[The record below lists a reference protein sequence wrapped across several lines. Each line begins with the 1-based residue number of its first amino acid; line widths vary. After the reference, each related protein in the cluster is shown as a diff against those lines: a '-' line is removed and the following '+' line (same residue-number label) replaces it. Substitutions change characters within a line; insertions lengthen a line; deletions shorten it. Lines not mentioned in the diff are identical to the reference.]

1 MSVKYNIIVR
11 DASDTKKN
19 VKSLSDAE
27 LYDQMKTCMAICNC
41 VTSYGEPE
49 PSNKDLITYCSTRI
63 GDMIDY
69 TLDLMSEYLERGG
82 MTDIDKS
89 QSKLQKLQGRI
100 NMAKSKI
107 APFFKGDSIDW
118 NYISTL

>member
-11 DASDTKKN
+11 DTTDTKKN

-41 VTSYGEPE
+41 VTSCGEPE
-49 PSNKDLITYCSTRI
+49 PVNKDLIAYCSTRI
-63 GDMIDY
+63 GDLIDY

-89 QSKLQKLQGRI
+89 KAKLQKLQGRI

>member
-11 DASDTKKN
+11 DATDTKKN

-27 LYDQMKTCMAICNC
+27 LYDQMKTCMTICNC
-41 VTSYGEPE
+41 VTSCGEPE
-49 PSNKDLITYCSTRI
+49 PVNKDLIAYCSTRI

-69 TLDLMSEYLERGG
+69 TLDLMSEYLERDG

-89 QSKLQKLQGRI
+89 QAKLQKLQGRI

>member
-11 DASDTKKN
+11 DTTDTKKN

-41 VTSYGEPE
+41 VTSCGESE
-49 PSNKDLITYCSTRI
+49 PVNKDLIMYCSTRI
-63 GDMIDY
+63 GDLIDY

-89 QSKLQKLQGRI
+89 HAKLQKLQGRI

>member
-11 DASDTKKN
+11 DTTDTKKN

-41 VTSYGEPE
+41 VTSCGEPE
-49 PSNKDLITYCSTRI
+49 PVNKDLIMYCSTRI
-63 GDMIDY
+63 GDLIDY

-89 QSKLQKLQGRI
+89 HAKLQKLQGRI

>member
-11 DASDTKKN
+11 DTTDTKKN

-41 VTSYGEPE
+41 VTSCGEPE
-49 PSNKDLITYCSTRI
+49 PVNKDLITYCSTRI
-63 GDMIDY
+63 GDLIDY

-89 QSKLQKLQGRI
+89 KAKLQKLQGRI

>member
-11 DASDTKKN
+11 DTTDTKKN
-19 VKSLSDAE
+19 VKSLSNGE

-41 VTSYGEPE
+41 VTSCGEPE
-49 PSNKDLITYCSTRI
+49 PVNKDLITYCSTRI
-63 GDMIDY
+63 GDLIDY

-89 QSKLQKLQGRI
+89 KAKLQKLQGRI

>member
-1 MSVKYNIIVR
+1 MSVKYNIIIR
-11 DASDTKKN
+11 DATDTKKN

-27 LYDQMKTCMAICNC
+27 LYDQMKTCMTICNC
-41 VTSYGEPE
+41 VTSCGEPE
-49 PSNKDLITYCSTRI
+49 PVNKNLITYCSTRI
-63 GDMIDY
+63 GDLIDY

-89 QSKLQKLQGRI
+89 KTKLQKLQGRI

>member
-11 DASDTKKN
+11 DTTDTKKN

-41 VTSYGEPE
+41 VTSCGEPE
-49 PSNKDLITYCSTRI
+49 PVNKDLIRYCSTRI

-89 QSKLQKLQGRI
+89 KAKLQKLQGRI

>member
-11 DASDTKKN
+11 DTTDTKKN

-41 VTSYGEPE
+41 VTSCGEPE
-49 PSNKDLITYCSTRI
+49 PVNKDLIAYCSTRI

-89 QSKLQKLQGRI
+89 KAKLQKLQGRI

>member
-11 DASDTKKN
+11 DVTDTKKN
-19 VKSLSDAE
+19 AKSLSDAE
-27 LYDQMKTCMAICNC
+27 LYDQMKACMAICNC

-49 PSNKDLITYCSTRI
+49 FVNKDLIAYCSTRI

-89 QSKLQKLQGRI
+89 QAKLQKLQGRI

>member
-11 DASDTKKN
+11 DVTDTKKN
-19 VKSLSDAE
+19 IKSLSNGE

-41 VTSYGEPE
+41 VTSCGEPE
-49 PSNKDLITYCSTRI
+49 PVNKDLITYCSTRI
-63 GDMIDY
+63 CDMIDY

>member
-11 DASDTKKN
+11 DTTDTKKN
-19 VKSLSDAE
+19 VKRLSDAE

-41 VTSYGEPE
+41 VTSCGEPE
-49 PSNKDLITYCSTRI
+49 PVNKDLIMYCSTRI

-89 QSKLQKLQGRI
+89 KVKLQKLQGRI

>member
-11 DASDTKKN
+11 DTTDTKKN

-41 VTSYGEPE
+41 VTSCGEPE
-49 PSNKDLITYCSTRI
+49 PVNKELIAYCSTRI

-89 QSKLQKLQGRI
+89 KAKLQKLQGRI

>member
-1 MSVKYNIIVR
+1 MGVKYNIIVR
-11 DASDTKKN
+11 DAGDIKKN

-27 LYDQMKTCMAICNC
+27 LNDQMKTCMAICSC
-41 VTSYGEPE
+41 VMNSGEPE
-49 PSNKDLITYCSTRI
+49 PINKNLVRYCSTRL

-69 TLDLMSEYLERGG
+69 TLELMSEYLERGG
-82 MTDIDKS
+82 TTDIDKS
-89 QSKLQKLQGRI
+89 QTKLQMLQGRI

>member
-11 DASDTKKN
+11 DTTDTKKN

-41 VTSYGEPE
+41 VTSCGEPE
-49 PSNKDLITYCSTRI
+49 PVNKDLITYCSTRI

-89 QSKLQKLQGRI
+89 KAKLQKLQGRI

>member
-11 DASDTKKN
+11 DATDTKKN
-19 VKSLSDAE
+19 IKSLSNGE

-41 VTSYGEPE
+41 VTSCGEPE
-49 PSNKDLITYCSTRI
+49 PVNKDLITYCSTRI
-63 GDMIDY
+63 SDLIDY

-82 MTDIDKS
+82 ITDIDKS
-89 QSKLQKLQGRI
+89 QSKFQKLQGRI